1 MMSKM
6 SSSGESEKKS
16 LRSAVK
22 SRVKIR
28 KIRKSNQSE
37 KTSPVADKISHSKNT
52 LLDSYSKMFDSIK
65 SKSTDEMKADV
76 LDAIQK
82 IEKTEAVIKVE
93 SLLQSF
99 QELMVKET
107 AKLASKVKKIK

>member
-1 MMSKM
+1 MPKTSP
-6 SSSGESEKKS
+6 
-16 LRSAVK
+16 RSAIK

-28 KIRKSNQSE
+28 KIKKSTQSE
-37 KTSPVADKISHSKNT
+37 APVRAAAKLSDSKDT
-52 LLDSYSKMFDSIK
+52 LLTSYSKMFDSIK

-76 LDAIQK
+76 LDAIKK

-93 SLLQSF
+93 SLLESF

-107 AKLASKVKKIK
+107 AKLAAKVKKIK